1 MLGQF
6 SQGLFPIYVL
16 PQSCNIIFNFYIFA
30 SILKYMKHYSKKDIN
45 EMNRIYRL
53 NLINSCTGYKSAN
66 LIGTISTNKIYNVA
80 VFSSITHLGSDPALL
95 TFIVRPTTVPRDTY
109 KNIID
114 TKQFTVNHINV
125 DDIEDAHHTSSRY
138 PEMIS
143 EFDMTKLE
151 KEFKTELPIGVCHPG
166 IHSPQTGLVKNAPNC
181 YWLEKKPFQSDLRKA
196 LGKEV
201 FCENDG
207 NCFALSEA
215 IDGAGKHYKIVY
227 GIILGSGAGGGLV
240 IDKQIVSGPN
250 GVAGEWGHNQI
261 PYFAAKKENFNSNNA
276 REAEVES
283 FISGLGMAKR
293 FNKIYG
299 KNLKTNEIF
308 ELNRR
313 HDLDAERFVDDFKLN
328 LAMSL
333 STIINILDPDAFI
346 FGGGVSNEIDFLS
359 EIENMVKKFV
369 IGKEYDGVFLKPKF
383 GDASGVRGAARLGRR
398 TTY

>member
-1 MLGQF
+1 MQIGIDV
-6 SQGLFPIYVL
+6 GATKIETVL
-16 PQSCNIIFNFYIFA
+16 LEEDGNEKHRSRTDCPKDYLTIINTIR
-30 SILKYMKHYSKKDIN
+30 DIN
-45 EMNRIYRL
+45 
-53 NLINSCTGYKSAN
+53 
-66 LIGTISTNKIYNVA
+66 
-80 VFSSITHLGSDPALL
+80 
-95 TFIVRPTTVPRDTY
+95 
-109 KNIID
+109 
-114 TKQFTVNHINV
+114 Q
-125 DDIEDAHHTSSRY
+125 
-138 PEMIS
+138 
-143 EFDMTKLE
+143 KLE
-151 KEFKTELPIGVCHPG
+151 KEFNAKLPIGVCHPG

-181 YWLEKKPFQSDLRKA
+181 NWLEKKPFQSDLRKA

-215 IDGAGKHYKIVY
+215 IDGSGKHYKIVY

-240 IDKQIVSGPN
+240 IDQQIVSGPN

-261 PYFAAKKENFNSNNA
+261 PYFAAKKENFSSNNA

-308 ELNRR
+308 ELNRK
-313 HDLDAERFVDDFKLN
+313 HDLDAERFIDEFKLN

-333 STIINILDPDAFI
+333 SQIINILDPDAFI

-359 EIENMVKKFV
+359 EIESMVKKFV
-369 IGKEYDGVFLKPKF
+369 IGKEYDGVFLKPKY

>member
-1 MLGQF
+1 MQIGIDVGATKIE
-6 SQGLFPIYVL
+6 SVVL
-16 PQSCNIIFNFYIFA
+16 EDDGNEKHRSRTSCPKDYLSII
-30 SILKYMKHYSKKDIN
+30 SIIKDI
-45 EMNRIYRL
+45 
-53 NLINSCTGYKSAN
+53 
-66 LIGTISTNKIYNVA
+66 
-80 VFSSITHLGSDPALL
+80 H
-95 TFIVRPTTVPRDTY
+95 
-109 KNIID
+109 
-114 TKQFTVNHINV
+114 Q
-125 DDIEDAHHTSSRY
+125 
-138 PEMIS
+138 
-143 EFDMTKLE
+143 KLE
-151 KEFKTELPIGVCHPG
+151 KEFQKELPIGVCHPG

-181 YWLEKKPFQSDLRKA
+181 NWLEKKPFQSDLRKA

-240 IDKQIVSGPN
+240 IDKKIVSGPN
-250 GVAGEWGHNQI
+250 GLAGEWGHNQI
-261 PYFAAKKENFNSNNA
+261 PYFAAKKENFNSSNA

-283 FISGLGMAKR
+283 FVSGLAMAKR

-299 KNLKTNEIF
+299 KNLKTSEIF

-313 HDLDAERFVDDFKLN
+313 HDLDAERFIDEFKLN

-333 STIINILDPDAFI
+333 SAIINILDPDAFI

-359 EIENMVKKFV
+359 EIESMVKKFV
-369 IGKEYDGVFLKPKF
+369 IGKEYDGIFLKPKY

-398 TTY
+398 TIY

>member
-1 MLGQF
+1 MQIGIDVGATKIE
-6 SQGLFPIYVL
+6 SVVL
-16 PQSCNIIFNFYIFA
+16 EEDGNE
-30 SILKYMKHYSKKDIN
+30 KHRSRTACPKDYLTIVNTIKDI
-45 EMNRIYRL
+45 
-53 NLINSCTGYKSAN
+53 
-66 LIGTISTNKIYNVA
+66 
-80 VFSSITHLGSDPALL
+80 
-95 TFIVRPTTVPRDTY
+95 
-109 KNIID
+109 
-114 TKQFTVNHINV
+114 
-125 DDIEDAHHTSSRY
+125 HH
-138 PEMIS
+138 
-143 EFDMTKLE
+143 KLE
-151 KEFKTELPIGVCHPG
+151 KEFQTELPIGVCHPG

-181 YWLEKKPFQSDLRKA
+181 NWLEKKPFQSDLRKA

-215 IDGAGKHYKIVY
+215 IDGSGKHYKIVY

-261 PYFAAKKENFNSNNA
+261 PYFAAKKENFDSNNA

-293 FNKIYG
+293 CNKIYG
-299 KNLKTNEIF
+299 KNLKTSEIF
-308 ELNRR
+308 EQNRKHELN
-313 HDLDAERFVDDFKLN
+313 AERFIDEFKLN

-333 STIINILDPDAFI
+333 SQIINILDPDVFI

-359 EIENMVKKFV
+359 EIESMVKKFV
-369 IGKEYDGVFLKPKF
+369 IGKEYDGVFLKPKY

>member
-1 MLGQF
+1 MQIGIDVGATKIE
-6 SQGLFPIYVL
+6 SVVL
-16 PQSCNIIFNFYIFA
+16 EEDGNEKHRSRTACPKDYLAIINTI
-30 SILKYMKHYSKKDIN
+30 KDI
-45 EMNRIYRL
+45 
-53 NLINSCTGYKSAN
+53 
-66 LIGTISTNKIYNVA
+66 
-80 VFSSITHLGSDPALL
+80 
-95 TFIVRPTTVPRDTY
+95 
-109 KNIID
+109 
-114 TKQFTVNHINV
+114 
-125 DDIEDAHHTSSRY
+125 HH
-138 PEMIS
+138 
-143 EFDMTKLE
+143 KLE
-151 KEFKTELPIGVCHPG
+151 KEFQTELPIGVCHPG

-181 YWLEKKPFQSDLRKA
+181 NWLEKKPFQSDLRKA

-215 IDGAGKHYKIVY
+215 IDGSGKHYKIVY

-261 PYFAAKKENFNSNNA
+261 PYFAAKKENFDSNNA

-293 FNKIYG
+293 FNKMYG
-299 KNLKTNEIF
+299 KNLKTSEIF
-308 ELNRR
+308 EQNRKHELN
-313 HDLDAERFVDDFKLN
+313 AERFIDEFKLN

-333 STIINILDPDAFI
+333 SQIINILDPDVFI

-359 EIENMVKKFV
+359 EIESMVKKFV
-369 IGKEYDGVFLKPKF
+369 IGKEYDGVFLKPKY